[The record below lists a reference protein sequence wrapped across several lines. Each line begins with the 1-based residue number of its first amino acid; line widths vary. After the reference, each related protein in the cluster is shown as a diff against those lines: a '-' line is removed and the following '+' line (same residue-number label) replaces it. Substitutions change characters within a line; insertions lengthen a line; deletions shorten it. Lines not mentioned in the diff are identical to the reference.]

1 MQPVNLTRVRR
12 AVTLALVVA
21 GFSAPVAAAQSADH
35 ESQVAAAVGA
45 AHHAGQDLRMPDTVD
60 AANAPSRKTQPATPA
75 QDFRMPDTRDLAS
88 GRGTSSAPDV
98 LVVSVPET
106 VPKTVPESGI
116 DWTGVGI
123 GAGGAIG
130 LVLVS
135 LGGALLVA
143 RRRRHLFPA
152 H

>member
-98 LVVSVPET
+98 IVVSVRE
-106 VPKTVPESGI
+106 TVPESGI
-116 DWTGVGI
+116 DWAGVGI